1 MTHKYI
7 VNRDDFI
14 DLRVALDALIHRLE
28 NELKNDHFNVKT
40 YTRKHLEEL
49 IELEKRTHYQNMET
63 TNINL

>member
-1 MTHKYI
+1 MHKYI

-14 DLRVALDALIHRLE
+14 DLRVALDALINRIQ
-28 NELKNDHFNVKT
+28 NEIKDDHHNVLT